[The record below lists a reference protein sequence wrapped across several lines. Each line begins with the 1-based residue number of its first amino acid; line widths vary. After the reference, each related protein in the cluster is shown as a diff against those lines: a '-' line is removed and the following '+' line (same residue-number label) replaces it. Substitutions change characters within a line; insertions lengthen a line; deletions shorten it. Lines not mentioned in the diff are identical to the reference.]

1 MQTQFGIIRVG
12 LRFVPHRIIFFQE
25 FLICGNYSE
34 RWYLL
39 LVFGLGPVYGVQSE
53 LVLCPA

>member
-1 MQTQFGIIRVG
+1 MG
-12 LRFVPHRIIFFQE
+12 LRFVPRRMIFFQE
-25 FLICGNYSE
+25 FLTCGNYSE